1 MIVQL
6 PETTVAK
13 IGKKLQELREA
24 GGVVSLGR
32 VLTLIVETD
41 FEHLESAVTC
51 ANGASRLHPSRIIV
65 LAQSPD
71 DSSESKLDAEIRV
84 GGDAGAS
91 EVIILRAHGAVLS
104 NKESLV
110 TGLLLPD
117 APVVAWWPAAS
128 PDNPAGTEIG
138 QIATR
143 RITDSANENH
153 PVNYLRALAK
163 NYQPGDGDMA
173 WTRITLWRS
182 QLTALLD
189 QHQHRKLVG
198 GTVFGDS
205 QSPSA
210 HLLASWLRMNLQ
222 IDIQLA
228 SQLEGSAVQGIAG
241 VRLDFADGSLE
252 ILRSNQVAY
261 ITQPQAPKSSVW
273 LPQRSDLESLIE
285 DMRFLGEDIG
295 YAQVLLKEYR

>member
-6 PETTVAK
+6 PETTISK

-71 DSSESKLDAEIRV
+71 DFDESKLDAEIRV

-128 PDNPAGTEIG
+128 PPNPSGTEIG
-138 QIATR
+138 QIASR
-143 RITDSANENH
+143 RITDSANESS
-153 PVNYLRALAK
+153 PVDFLSQLAK

-182 QLTALLD
+182 QLTALMD
-189 QHQHRKLVG
+189 QHQHRKLLG
-198 GTVFGDS
+198 GTVFGDT

-210 HLLASWLRMNLQ
+210 HLLASWLKMNLQ
-222 IDIQLA
+222 TDVEITAELDG
-228 SQLEGSAVQGIAG
+228 EVVQGIAG
-241 VRLDFADGSLE
+241 VSLRFEDGSLE
-252 ILRSNQVAY
+252 LLRSNQVAY
-261 ITQPQAPKSSVW
+261 ITQPDAPKSSVW
-273 LPQRSDLESLIE
+273 LPQRSDLDSLIE
-285 DMRFLGEDIG
+285 DMRFLGEDMG
-295 YAQVLLKEYR
+295 YAQVLKDYR

>member
-1 MIVQL
+1 MIVEL
-6 PETTVAK
+6 PETTVSK
-13 IGKKLQELREA
+13 IGKKLQELREV

-41 FEHLESAVTC
+41 FEHLESAVSC

-65 LAQSPD
+65 LAQSSD
-71 DSSESKLDAEIRV
+71 DSRESKLDAEIRV

-128 PDNPAGTEIG
+128 PANPSDTEIG
-138 QIATR
+138 QIASR
-143 RITDSANENH
+143 RITDSANEAD
-153 PVNYLRALAK
+153 PIGFLGELAK

-182 QLTALLD
+182 QLTALMD
-189 QHQHRKLVG
+189 QHQHRKLTA
-198 GTVFGDS
+198 GTVFGET

-210 HLLASWLRMNLQ
+210 HLLASWLRMNLKIEVQ
-222 IDIQLA
+222 ITPE
-228 SQLEGSAVQGIAG
+228 LEGSAVQGIAG
-241 VRLDFADGSLE
+241 VRLDFTDGELE

-273 LPQRSDLESLIE
+273 LPQRSDLDSLIE
-285 DMRFLGEDIG
+285 DMRFLAEDLG